1 MMAEKPPTLLSSP
14 VLGEATQLGFV
25 VRDLEVAMRHWIE
38 TFGVGPFI
46 CMERGVSQPPS
57 TTWHRGE
64 PVCVE
69 LKLGFAHMGGVQIEL
84 IEQTNNA
91 SSPYTEF
98 LASGR
103 EGLQHLGF
111 LVDDLA
117 ATKQRVEAAGY
128 RPTYEIRV
136 TDDMPITYYD
146 TPALYGPMLELVPA
160 RWRPSRQAIWD
171 AVSNW
176 KGGDPVMRFDTYS
189 DFLERA
195 GVRFD

>member
-1 MMAEKPPTLLSSP
+1 MAEKPPPVLSSP
-14 VLGEATQLGFV
+14 ILGEATQLGFV
-25 VRDLEVAMRHWIE
+25 VRDLEVTMRHWIE
-38 TFGVGPFI
+38 VFGVGPFI

-57 TTWHRGE
+57 ITWHRGE

-84 IEQTNNA
+84 IEQTNGA
-91 SSPYTEF
+91 SSPYADF

-117 ATKQRVEAAGY
+117 AAKQRVEAAGY
-128 RPTYEIRV
+128 RPAYEIRV

-171 AVSNW
+171 AVSDW
-176 KGGDPVMRFDTYS
+176 KDGDPVMRFDTYS
-189 DFLERA
+189 QFLDRA